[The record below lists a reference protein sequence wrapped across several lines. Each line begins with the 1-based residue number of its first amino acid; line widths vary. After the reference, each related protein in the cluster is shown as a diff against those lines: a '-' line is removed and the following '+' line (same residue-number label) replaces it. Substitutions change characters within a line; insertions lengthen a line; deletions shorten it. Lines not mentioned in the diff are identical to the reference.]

1 MKRLL
6 ALTLAVALVGIG
18 IPVTAGAAARQG
30 TASLAGIA
38 KNAGGQA
45 LPNYTVRLRN
55 VANGQL
61 AGTTTSNV
69 EGAFSFTGL
78 AQGNYVIEVVDAAGR
93 IIATSTSISVAAGA
107 AVTGVAVTISAAGA
121 AAAAA
126 AAGGGIGAFF
136 TSTSGILL
144 LAAAGA
150 GVAAGIVKATASPS
164 R

>member
-1 MKRLL
+1 MKRFF
-6 ALTLAVALVGIG
+6 ALTLAVALVGV
-18 IPVTAGAAARQG
+18 PLPAGAAARQQTG
-30 TASLAGIA
+30 SLAGIA
-38 KNAGGQA
+38 KDAGGQP
-45 LPNYTVRLRN
+45 LPNYSVRLRN

-61 AGTTTSNV
+61 AGDTKSDDK
-69 EGAFSFTGL
+69 GAFIFTGL

-107 AVTGVAVTISAAGA
+107 AITGVAVTVSAAGA

-150 GVAAGIVKATASPS
+150 GVTAGIVRATASPS

>member
-6 ALTLAVALVGIG
+6 ALALAVALVGLG
-18 IPVTAGAAARQG
+18 VPVTVNAAGPQG

-38 KNAGGQA
+38 RNAGGQA

-55 VANGQL
+55 IATGQL
-61 AGTTTSNV
+61 AGNTTSSA

-93 IIATSTSISVAAGA
+93 IIATSTSITVAAGA

-121 AAAAA
+121 TA
-126 AAGGGIGAFF
+126 AAGAAGAGVGAFF

-150 GVAAGIVKATASPS
+150 GVAAGVVKATGSPS
-164 R
+164 K